1 MPALR
6 EWLRRLWGTLRP
18 HARDREMEEE
28 LKLHLDLAGEAMQR
42 RGAAAREAQRT
53 ARIAAGGMAQVME
66 ELRDQRGVPWL
77 DELARN
83 VRHAFRLLR
92 RSPAFTVVSLLTLS
106 LGIGATSAIFSLFN
120 QLLLRPLP
128 VLESSRL
135 VNLGAP
141 GPKPGT
147 TTCNQSGDCEQVFS
161 FAMFRDLE
169 RVQTVFTGIAAHR
182 SAGANLAFGGQT
194 ISGRAL
200 LVSGGYFPV
209 LAIQPALGRLLG
221 PGDDSAPG
229 DSPVVVLSHA
239 FWQSHFAGSPN
250 VLNQTMVVN
259 GAPMTIVG
267 VAPAGFEGTTI
278 GPKPHV
284 FVPITLREPVNPFSR
299 NFDNRRSYWVYLFA
313 RLKPGVSIQQ
323 ARTSLNGPYHA
334 ILNDLEAGL
343 QKGLSD
349 QTMARFKAR
358 TILVQPGSRG
368 QWGGEADATPPL
380 TLLLGVTALVLLIA
394 CANIAN
400 LLLARSAARAG
411 EISVRVAIGAT
422 RRHIVTQ
429 LLIESCTLALFG
441 GIGGIAVAH
450 WTLGVIGRFIPA
462 QAADLIEVRLDPVV
476 LIFTAVLAFGTGLL
490 FGLFPAIYCSRIDVA
505 PALKGQ
511 SDQQSGARGASRF
524 RTLLATTQIA
534 LATLLLVSAG
544 LFTKSLV
551 NISRV
556 ELGLKAENV
565 VGFRVSPRLNGYDSS
580 RSRELFERMES
591 ELRALPG
598 ITSASGSLVQ
608 ILASSNWGGSVSVE
622 GFTTGPDT
630 DTNSQYNEVGPGYFH
645 TLGIPLVA
653 GREFRE
659 SDALDAP
666 KVVIVNQAFVRK
678 FDLGAGAVGKRVG
691 NRDEA
696 LDSEIVGVVRDAKYS
711 EVKRE
716 IPPQY
721 FRPYRQNKELGALNF
736 YVRTAVNPTQTLS
749 EIPTLVARLD
759 PNLPVEFPTTLVQ
772 QVRENMFLDLFVSV
786 LSAAF
791 ACLATLLAA
800 IGLYGVLAC
809 TVAQRTRE
817 IGLRV
822 ALGATPRR
830 VRAMI
835 LRQVAVMVL
844 VGSTIGLVV
853 AALLGRLA
861 ESMLYQLKGS
871 DPGVLVA
878 AGASLALVAL
888 GAGFIPA
895 YRASRIDPMR
905 ALRYE

>member
-1 MPALR
+1 MPTVL

-18 HARDREMEEE
+18 HARDREMEAE
-28 LKLHLDLAGEAMQR
+28 LRLHLDLAGEEMQR
-42 RGAAAREAQRT
+42 RGAAAREAERT
-53 ARIAAGGMAQVME
+53 ARMAAGGVAQVME

-77 DELARN
+77 DDLARN

-92 RSPAFTVVSLLTLS
+92 RSRAFTVISLLTLA

-128 VLESSRL
+128 VPESNRL
-135 VNLGAP
+135 VSLGAP
-141 GPKPGT
+141 GPKPGSSS
-147 TTCNQSGDCEQVFS
+147 CNQSGSCEQVFS

-182 SAGANLAFGGQT
+182 SAAANLAFGGQT
-194 ISGRAL
+194 ISGREL
-200 LVSGGYFPV
+200 LVSGSYFPV

-221 PGDDSAPG
+221 PGDDRAPG
-229 DSPVVVLSHA
+229 ESPVVVLSHA
-239 FWQSHFAGSPN
+239 FWQSHFAGSPSA
-250 VLNQTMVVN
+250 LNQTMLVN
-259 GAPMTIVG
+259 GVPMTIVG
-267 VAPAGFEGTTI
+267 VAPAGFDGTTL
-278 GPKPHV
+278 GVKPHV
-284 FVPITLREPVNPFSR
+284 FVPITMREPVNPFSR
-299 NFDNRRSYWVYLFA
+299 GFGNRRSYWVYLFA
-313 RLKPGVSIQQ
+313 RLKPGVSIGQ
-323 ARTSLNGPYHA
+323 ARASLAGPYHA
-334 ILNDLEAGL
+334 VVNDVEAAL

-349 QTMARFKAR
+349 QTMTRFRAR
-358 TILVQPGSRG
+358 TILVQPGARG
-368 QWGGEADATPPL
+368 QWGGEAGATPPL

-411 EISVRVAIGAT
+411 EMAVRVAMGAT
-422 RRHIVTQ
+422 RRNIVAQ
-429 LLIESCTLALFG
+429 MLIESCTLAVLG
-441 GIGGIAVAH
+441 GIGGLVVAQ
-450 WTLGVIGRFIPA
+450 WTLALIARAVPA
-462 QAADLIEVRLDPVV
+462 QAADLIEVRLDPIV
-476 LIFTAVLAFGTGLL
+476 LMFAAALALGTGLL
-490 FGLFPAIYCSRIDVA
+490 FGLFPALYCSRTDMA

-511 SDQQSGARGASRF
+511 SDRQSGGRGAARF

-534 LATLLLVSAG
+534 LATMLLVSAG

-551 NISRV
+551 NITRV
-556 ELGLKAENV
+556 HLGMKAENV
-565 VGFRVSPRLNGYDSS
+565 VGFSVSPKLNGYDSS
-580 RSRELFERMES
+580 RSRELFERMEN
-591 ELRALPG
+591 ELGALPG
-598 ITSASGSLVQ
+598 VTNASGSLVQ
-608 ILASSNWGGSVSVE
+608 ILSSSNWGNAVSVE
-622 GFTTGPDT
+622 GFTAGPDT
-630 DTNSQYNEVGPGYFH
+630 DTNSQYNEIGPGYFQ

-666 KVVIVNQAFVRK
+666 KVVIVNQAFARK
-678 FDLGAGAVGKRVG
+678 FNLSDAVGRRIG

-696 LDSEIVGVVRDAKYS
+696 LDSEIVGVVQDAKYS
-711 EVKRE
+711 EVKGE

-721 FRPYRQNKELGALNF
+721 FRPYRQSKDLGALNF
-736 YVRTAVNPTQTLS
+736 YVRTALNPKQTLS
-749 EIPTLVARLD
+749 AIPPLVARLD

-772 QVRENMFLDLFVSV
+772 QVRENMFLDLFVGV
-786 LSAAF
+786 LSSAF

-835 LRQVAVMVL
+835 LRQVGVMV
-844 VGSTIGLVV
+844 VIGSPIGL
-853 AALLGRLA
+853 AAAAWLGRLA

-871 DPGVLVA
+871 DPGVLMA
-878 AGASLALVAL
+878 AGAALALVSL